1 MPALHRTPHDDED
14 GETVLYQRQAPASRC
29 PICPYRHVLENMS
42 KDTSA
47 IPTLGI
53 LPLPSRRPPDS
64 HPRNPPAARELG
76 PVSVP
81 AARPPTERPPQQLP
95 PATLPR
101 PALLTEPR
109 GSGTLLLPDAL
120 KPGGPEA
127 ATVAGPLATAAA
139 PTHHPTPTP
148 FDELASP
155 DITVLQIPA
164 ATTAPARPRPRRP
177 PPDPHAFFILNLCLG
192 LAIVI
197 GLLAL
202 AARALQ
208 PPAAPAAPEPHAS
221 Q

>member
-14 GETVLYQRQAPASRC
+14 GETVLYQRHAPASRC

-42 KDTSA
+42 QDTSA
-47 IPTLGI
+47 IPALGI
-53 LPLPSRRPPDS
+53 LPLPSQRPTTHHRNAADANERPLALQRPPANPSPHTS
-64 HPRNPPAARELG
+64 H
-76 PVSVP
+76 
-81 AARPPTERPPQQLP
+81 
-95 PATLPR
+95 LPR
-101 PALLTEPR
+101 PALLAEPR

-127 ATVAGPLATAAA
+127 ATVARPLDPTAAPHA
-139 PTHHPTPTP
+139 SPPAP

-164 ATTAPARPRPRRP
+164 ATTPPMRPRARRP
-177 PPDPHAFFILNLCLG
+177 PPDPHAFFVLNLCLG

-208 PPAAPAAPEPHAS
+208 PPAAAPAPEPHAS

>member
-47 IPTLGI
+47 IPALGI
-53 LPLPSRRPPDS
+53 LPLPS
-64 HPRNPPAARELG
+64 HHRN
-76 PVSVP
+76 
-81 AARPPTERPPQQLP
+81 P

-101 PALLTEPR
+101 PALLAEPR

-139 PTHHPTPTP
+139 PTHHTTPAP

-164 ATTAPARPRPRRP
+164 VTPTPTRPRPRRA
-177 PPDPHAFFILNLCLG
+177 PPDPHAFFVLNLCLG

-208 PPAAPAAPEPHAS
+208 PPAATAAPEPHAS